1 MIKNY
6 LKIALR
12 NLWKNKLF
20 SFINIVGLAVGVT
33 CCILIYLYV
42 QNELNY
48 DKFNDKGNRI
58 YRIISYVHG
67 ENKDDIFAP
76 TSPRTAQEIKDGF
89 PEVSKIVRFNFVN
102 NPVQYKD
109 KKFYEAKILFA
120 DSTLFDI
127 FTFPLLKGDPQ
138 KALIEP
144 YSIVLTQSIA
154 KKYFGNEDPMGKIV
168 KFADTLNVMVTGV
181 MKDIPLNSHIMFD
194 CVISRRTMLDIHKGT
209 PDWIEGHE
217 GSWFNCDSYAYML
230 VKDPI
235 DPDAFAKKVNIYLD
249 KRTLEDKKNFGMWMN
264 AKVQPLLDIHLNSH
278 LDHEFPGSVNSDV
291 KYVYIFSATALLILL
306 IACCNFINLST
317 ARSIN
322 RSKEIGLRKVIGA
335 NRSQL
340 ISQFLGESTVFTI
353 LASILSFALLLLAI
367 PLFNSFIGTTLKLN
381 GTIFWI
387 YLGIICC
394 VGFLA
399 GLYPSLLMS
408 SFEPI
413 RSLKGKVTH
422 GIADIIFRKGL
433 VVFQF
438 SIAIVL
444 IIGTTLI
451 LKQLNFIQDRNIGL
465 NKDQV
470 LTIPLK
476 GGGKA
481 KSEVF
486 LKELKRNPKVINA
499 SLNSFSFKGV
509 ADITLLPEGFAE
521 NELTSCPVISVD
533 EEFLKTM
540 QIQLVEGRDFS
551 KEFATDINEA
561 FIVNEAA
568 VKEFRWKTPKNAIG
582 KKVDW
587 AFGKSGK
594 IIGVVK
600 DFNFSS
606 LRENIKPM
614 LIHIWPQWLG
624 TVTVRLKTD
633 QLNSTVTQIESTWKN
648 VYGVDVPFKYAFMQ
662 EDFDAL
668 YKSETNMR
676 SVLTAFT
683 FLSVLV
689 ACLGL
694 FGLAAFT
701 IKQRFR
707 EIGIRKVLGSSVSGI
722 VQLLSKDFLKLVII
736 SIAIAVPVGWYA
748 MHKWLE
754 DFAYKTDIGIMV
766 FVIAGSLALLIAF
779 VTVAAQAV
787 KAAIANPVKSI
798 RTE

>member
-1 MIKNY
+1 MFKNY
-6 LKIALR
+6 LKIAFR

-20 SFINIVGLAVGVT
+20 SFINIIGLAIGVT
-33 CCILIYLYV
+33 CCILIFLYV
-42 QNELNY
+42 QNELSF
-48 DKFNDKGNRI
+48 DKFNDKRDRI
-58 YRIISYVHG
+58 YRIVSLIHQ
-67 ENKDDIFAP
+67 ENKEEIFAP
-76 TSPRTAQEIKDGF
+76 TSSKTAQEIKNGF
-89 PEVSKIVRFNFVN
+89 PEIEKIVRFNFIN
-102 NPVQYKD
+102 SPVQYKD

-120 DSTLFDI
+120 DSSLFDV
-127 FTFPLLKGDPQ
+127 FTFPLLEGDP
-138 KALIEP
+138 KRALAAP
-144 YSIVLTQSIA
+144 YSIVLTQGTA
-154 KKYFGNEDPMGKIV
+154 KKYFGDENPMGKIV
-168 KFADTLNVMVTGV
+168 KFSDTLDLMVTGIV
-181 MKDIPLNSHIMFD
+181 KDVPLNSHFTFD
-194 CVISRRTMLDIHKGT
+194 GLVSRQTMLDIHKKT

-217 GSWFNCDSYAYML
+217 NNWFNCDSYAYL
-230 VKDPI
+230 LLKNPV
-235 DPDAFAKKVNIYLD
+235 DPDAFGKKINKHLD
-249 KRTLEDKKNFGMWMN
+249 KLTLEDKKNYGMWMN
-264 AKVQPLLDIHLNSH
+264 VKIQPLMDIHLRSH
-278 LDHEFPGSVNSDV
+278 LDHEFPKSVNGDI
-291 KYVYIFSATALLILL
+291 KYVYIFSATAILILL

-335 NRSQL
+335 KRSQL
-340 ISQFLGESTVFTI
+340 ILQFLGESVVFTI
-353 LASILSFALLLLAI
+353 ISSVLSLGLLLVAI
-367 PLFNSFIGTTLKLN
+367 PLFNSFIGTVLKLN
-381 GTIFWI
+381 VMILWI

-394 VGFLA
+394 VGFLS
-399 GLYPSLLMS
+399 GLYPALLMS

-413 RSLKGKVTH
+413 RSLKGKITH
-422 GIADIIFRKGL
+422 GMVDIFFRKGL

-451 LKQLNFIQDRNIGL
+451 LKQLHFIQDRNIGL

-470 LTIPLK
+470 LSISLK
-476 GGGKA
+476 GAGKDKA
-481 KSEVF
+481 EVL
-486 LKELKRNPKVINA
+486 LKELKKDPKVVNA

-521 NELTSCPVISVD
+521 NELTACPVISVD

-551 KEFATDINEA
+551 KDHATDVNEA

-594 IIGVVK
+594 VIGVVK
-600 DFNFSS
+600 DFNFNS

-614 LIHIWPQWLG
+614 LIHIFPQWFG
-624 TVTVRLKTD
+624 AVTLRLKTD
-633 QLNSTVTQIESTWKN
+633 QLQSEIKQLETAWKN
-648 VYGVDVPFKYAFMQ
+648 IYGDAPFTYTFMQ
-662 EDFDAL
+662 EDFDSL

-722 VQLLSKDFLKLVII
+722 IQLLSKDFLKLVII
-736 SIAIAVPVGWYA
+736 SIIIAVPVGWYA

-754 DFAYKTDIGIMV
+754 DFAYKTDIGVIV
-766 FVIAGSLALLIAF
+766 FIVAGGLGILIAF
-779 VTVAAQAV
+779 VTVAVQAV
-787 KAAIANPVKSI
+787 KAALANPVKSI